1 MKINAG
7 KILLSTPELLMDH
20 VFNQSVLLLTE
31 HNNKGTMGFMVNKP
45 LPLRLDDLFD
55 DIPLNFQIWN
65 GGPVETGSL
74 FYIHNISGLADAILF
89 DKKNGLYI
97 GGDFQDLKERLLSTE
112 IDENNI
118 KFFLGYTGWHPEQ
131 IKEEIEERAWT
142 VMDNNTD
149 LFHLNPKNIWKEKL
163 IENDPKNIIWKN
175 APLNPNLN

>member
-1 MKINAG
+1 MKLSAG

-20 VFNQSVLLLTE
+20 IFNQSIILLTE
-31 HNNKGTMGFMVNKP
+31 HNKKETMGFMINKP
-45 LPLRLDDLFD
+45 MPLRLDDLFN

-74 FYIHNISGLADAILF
+74 FYIHNISKLPDAILF
-89 DKKNGLYI
+89 DKKNELYI
-97 GGDFQDLKERLLSTE
+97 GGDFQILKKMLLNTE

-118 KFFLGYTGWHPEQ
+118 KFFLGYTGWHHIQ
-131 IKEEIEERAWT
+131 IQEEIEENAW
-142 VMDNNTD
+142 VIMNNNIN

-163 IENDPKNIIWKN
+163 VEHNPKNIVWKN